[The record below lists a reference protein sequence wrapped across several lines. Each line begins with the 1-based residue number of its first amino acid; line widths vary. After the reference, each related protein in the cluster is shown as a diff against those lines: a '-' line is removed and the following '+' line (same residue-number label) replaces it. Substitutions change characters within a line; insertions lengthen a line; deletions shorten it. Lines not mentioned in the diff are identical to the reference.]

1 MQKWL
6 DVAVSA
12 PAHSQV
18 GGLLTYVT
26 DLPVKVGQL
35 VRVPFGN
42 REVLGVVWGV
52 HATAPDTQSTH
63 TLRQVMAV
71 LEAVAPLSAH
81 WRQLVQFTAHY
92 YQRSLGEVAMAALP
106 PQLRDLTPV
115 QLARRFKKPVATA
128 EALTTALQSPWPLS
142 AQQTEVLTQ
151 MNEALGPFLLH
162 GATGSGKTE
171 VYLQAVARC
180 LAEDPNA
187 QALMMV
193 PRDQPH
199 TAT

>member
-6 DVAVSA
+6 DVAVSV

-26 DLPVKVGQL
+26 ELPASVGQL

-52 HATAPDTQSTH
+52 HTAAPETLSTH
-63 TLRQVMAV
+63 TLRQVIAV

-81 WRQLVQFTAHY
+81 WQQLVQFTAHY

-115 QLARRFKKPVATA
+115 QLARRFKKQATTSETLA
-128 EALTTALQSPWPLS
+128 TSLQSPWPLS
-142 AQQTEVLTQ
+142 DQQADVLSQ
-151 MNEALGPFLLH
+151 MAKASGPFSSSWRHWQRQNRGLPSSCCQVFGRRRQRTSLDD
-162 GATGSGKTE
+162 GA
-171 VYLQAVARC
+171 
-180 LAEDPNA
+180 
-187 QALMMV
+187 
-193 PRDQPH
+193 RDQSH